1 MFKDYKWGDK
11 FKISKISYK
20 DGIQDYKCG
29 DDTAN
34 IVYINQNN
42 MYIVDKEQVENI
54 YNKIKNFEIYSFE
67 GETII
72 DPSYDIGDLLIIE
85 GKKVIYQGESEYA
98 GKFKANIK
106 SKIQAKTE
114 QESMQTKQTNSNKIK
129 RVQSE
134 INQIDGKIK
143 QLVQEN
149 AEHEEKITQVEQDVD
164 GITQK
169 VENIVDTTRSVSG
182 LKTIKL
188 EKCIKG
194 YLIKLRILGNNAVFK
209 RLYPDDDLYPANT
222 LYPLGD
228 SRIIVTD
235 ADGNSKMY
243 ELRVPDVLR
252 ANEETQDEYILE
264 NNFAKVIRRVNEDGT
279 TKVTP
284 EEVVIGKYTI
294 YVAQGDNTITIQ
306 NYNASIE
313 AVFVQQNAYT
323 DQFATKVE
331 MTSAIQQSVEQVQSK
346 VNKTLKDN
354 YSTTQEM
361 ESTITQTAEEI
372 NTEVRKKV
380 GEDEIITK
388 INQSAEAVA
397 IQANKISLNG
407 KTFDLS
413 TENLKIASSYLTI
426 DNEGKIRLKGRY
438 AYNKYIPFEIF
449 TDNYRGILDMHS
461 NQINLHDSD
470 SDLSIYM
477 SMPDTTKGAGHTIL
491 GAVGV
496 TNSAGT
502 AEIAADSDESTPPTI
517 TVFNNILQQGASI
530 SYNHFSIPNGEIT
543 AQAINAYE
551 YKNRSLEKLKKN
563 IELYNNNALETINNA
578 HVYEYNYKFENDNDK
593 KHIGFVIGKKYKT
606 PNVIISSSNDSIELY
621 STLSVMWK
629 AIQELN
635 EKNNI
640 LEKRLEKYENG

>member
-11 FKISKISYK
+11 FKVSKISYE
-20 DGIQDYKCG
+20 DGIQDYKFG
-29 DDTAN
+29 DNTADT
-34 IVYINQNN
+34 IYINQNN
-42 MYIVDKEQVENI
+42 MYIVDEEQIKNI
-54 YNKIKNFEIYSFE
+54 YNKIKDFEIYSFE

-209 RLYPDDDLYPANT
+209 RLYPANDLYPLDT

-331 MTSAIQQSVEQVQSK
+331 MTSAIQQSAEQVQSK

-372 NTEVRKKV
+372 NTEVKKKV
-380 GEDEIITK
+380 GENEIISK
-388 INQSAEAVA
+388 INQSAEQ
-397 IQANKISLNG
+397 IQIDANKFSLKRKRN
-407 KTFDLS
+407 KFDS
-413 TENLKIASSYLTI
+413 RQY
-426 DNEGKIRLKGRY
+426 Y
-438 AYNKYIPFEIF
+438 
-449 TDNYRGILDMHS
+449 
-461 NQINLHDSD
+461 
-470 SDLSIYM
+470 
-477 SMPDTTKGAGHTIL
+477 
-491 GAVGV
+491 
-496 TNSAGT
+496 
-502 AEIAADSDESTPPTI
+502 
-517 TVFNNILQQGASI
+517 
-530 SYNHFSIPNGEIT
+530 
-543 AQAINAYE
+543 
-551 YKNRSLEKLKKN
+551 YK
-563 IELYNNNALETINNA
+563 
-578 HVYEYNYKFENDNDK
+578 
-593 KHIGFVIGKKYKT
+593 
-606 PNVIISSSNDSIELY
+606 
-621 STLSVMWK
+621 
-629 AIQELN
+629 
-635 EKNNI
+635 
-640 LEKRLEKYENG
+640 

>member
-11 FKISKISYK
+11 FKISKISYE

-149 AEHEEKITQVEQDVD
+149 AEHEDKITQVEQDVD

-169 VENIVDTTRSVSG
+169 VENIVDTTRSVRG

-209 RLYPDDDLYPANT
+209 RLYPANDLYPSDT

-264 NNFAKVIRRVNEDGT
+264 NNFAKIIRRVNKDGT
-279 TKVTP
+279 TKETP
-284 EEVVIGKYTI
+284 EEEVIGKYTI
-294 YVAQGDNTITIQ
+294 YVEQGDNTITIQ

-331 MTSAIQQSVEQVQSK
+331 MESSMNLEAELFNVE
-346 VNKTLKDN
+346 LK
-354 YSTTQEM
+354 
-361 ESTITQTAEEI
+361 
-372 NTEVRKKV
+372 KKV
-380 GEDEIITK
+380 DNNDYTGAEILLK
-388 INQSAEAVA
+388 INKDES
-397 IQANKISLNG
+397 QAKIKADKIKIERSYNG
-407 KTFDLS
+407 K
-413 TENLKIASSYLTI
+413 
-426 DNEGKIRLKGRY
+426 
-438 AYNKYIPFEIF
+438 
-449 TDNYRGILDMHS
+449 
-461 NQINLHDSD
+461 
-470 SDLSIYM
+470 
-477 SMPDTTKGAGHTIL
+477 
-491 GAVGV
+491 
-496 TNSAGT
+496 
-502 AEIAADSDESTPPTI
+502 
-517 TVFNNILQQGASI
+517 
-530 SYNHFSIPNGEIT
+530 
-543 AQAINAYE
+543 
-551 YKNRSLEKLKKN
+551 
-563 IELYNNNALETINNA
+563 
-578 HVYEYNYKFENDNDK
+578 
-593 KHIGFVIGKKYKT
+593 
-606 PNVIISSSNDSIELY
+606 
-621 STLSVMWK
+621 W
-629 AIQELN
+629 
-635 EKNNI
+635 
-640 LEKRLEKYENG
+640 

>member
-1 MFKDYKWGDK
+1 
-11 FKISKISYK
+11 
-20 DGIQDYKCG
+20 
-29 DDTAN
+29 
-34 IVYINQNN
+34 
-42 MYIVDKEQVENI
+42 MYIVDEEQIKNI
-54 YNKIKNFEIYSFE
+54 YNKIKDFEIYSFE

-149 AEHEEKITQVEQDVD
+149 AEHEDKITQVEQDVD

-209 RLYPDDDLYPANT
+209 RLYPGNDLYPSDA

-235 ADGNSKMY
+235 AENNSKMY

-252 ANEETQDEYILE
+252 ANEEVQDEYILE
-264 NNFAKVIRRVNEDGT
+264 NNFAKIIRRVNKDGT
-279 TKVTP
+279 TKETP
-284 EEVVIGKYTI
+284 EEEAIGKYTI
-294 YVAQGDNTITIQ
+294 YVEQGDNTITIQ

-331 MTSAIQQSVEQVQSK
+331 MESSMNLEAELFNVE
-346 VNKTLKDN
+346 LK
-354 YSTTQEM
+354 
-361 ESTITQTAEEI
+361 
-372 NTEVRKKV
+372 KKV
-380 GEDEIITK
+380 DNNDYTGAEILLK
-388 INQSAEAVA
+388 INKDES
-397 IQANKISLNG
+397 QAKIKADKIKIERSYNG
-407 KTFDLS
+407 K
-413 TENLKIASSYLTI
+413 
-426 DNEGKIRLKGRY
+426 
-438 AYNKYIPFEIF
+438 
-449 TDNYRGILDMHS
+449 
-461 NQINLHDSD
+461 
-470 SDLSIYM
+470 
-477 SMPDTTKGAGHTIL
+477 
-491 GAVGV
+491 
-496 TNSAGT
+496 
-502 AEIAADSDESTPPTI
+502 
-517 TVFNNILQQGASI
+517 
-530 SYNHFSIPNGEIT
+530 
-543 AQAINAYE
+543 
-551 YKNRSLEKLKKN
+551 
-563 IELYNNNALETINNA
+563 
-578 HVYEYNYKFENDNDK
+578 
-593 KHIGFVIGKKYKT
+593 
-606 PNVIISSSNDSIELY
+606 
-621 STLSVMWK
+621 W
-629 AIQELN
+629 
-635 EKNNI
+635 
-640 LEKRLEKYENG
+640 

>member
-11 FKISKISYK
+11 FKVSKISYE
-20 DGIQDYKCG
+20 DGIQDYKFG
-29 DDTAN
+29 DNTADT
-34 IVYINQNN
+34 IYINQNN
-42 MYIVDKEQVENI
+42 MYIVDEEQIKNI
-54 YNKIKNFEIYSFE
+54 YNKIKDFEIYSFE

-169 VENIVDTTRSVSG
+169 VENIVDTTSSVSG

-209 RLYPDDDLYPANT
+209 RLYPDDDLYPTNT

-331 MTSAIQQSVEQVQSK
+331 MKSSMNLEAELFNVE
-346 VNKTLKDN
+346 LK
-354 YSTTQEM
+354 
-361 ESTITQTAEEI
+361 
-372 NTEVRKKV
+372 KKV
-380 GEDEIITK
+380 DNNDYTGAEILLK
-388 INQSAEAVA
+388 INKDES
-397 IQANKISLNG
+397 QAKIKADKIKIERSYNG
-407 KTFDLS
+407 K
-413 TENLKIASSYLTI
+413 
-426 DNEGKIRLKGRY
+426 
-438 AYNKYIPFEIF
+438 
-449 TDNYRGILDMHS
+449 
-461 NQINLHDSD
+461 
-470 SDLSIYM
+470 
-477 SMPDTTKGAGHTIL
+477 
-491 GAVGV
+491 
-496 TNSAGT
+496 
-502 AEIAADSDESTPPTI
+502 
-517 TVFNNILQQGASI
+517 
-530 SYNHFSIPNGEIT
+530 
-543 AQAINAYE
+543 
-551 YKNRSLEKLKKN
+551 
-563 IELYNNNALETINNA
+563 
-578 HVYEYNYKFENDNDK
+578 
-593 KHIGFVIGKKYKT
+593 
-606 PNVIISSSNDSIELY
+606 
-621 STLSVMWK
+621 W
-629 AIQELN
+629 
-635 EKNNI
+635 
-640 LEKRLEKYENG
+640 